1 MMQSEAAKDHI
12 KSLAA
17 CSDAREEIASTQ
29 FDGTTEDGQIVCS
42 APKRDVGEI
51 IAEIPADRTSPQSEC
66 YMARATATKIEKRKR
81 GVFITVGKEA
91 FHITKYIF
99 VVHIVVNQ
107 YLIIDRP
114 LIEEI
119 FRRRVRHSSLH
130 RMLNCF
136 YIDVQSRYRAIM
148 SSLGETAKPQPGP
161 QAYRM

>member
-1 MMQSEAAKDHI
+1 
-12 KSLAA
+12 
-17 CSDAREEIASTQ
+17 
-29 FDGTTEDGQIVCS
+29 
-42 APKRDVGEI
+42 
-51 IAEIPADRTSPQSEC
+51 
-66 YMARATATKIEKRKR
+66 
-81 GVFITVGKEA
+81 
-91 FHITKYIF
+91 